1 MASENSEAPAIVAET
16 VPVNHVTKTATMIQ
30 RRTEVAEAVNDSKTD
45 NEVAVIALGST
56 DDMGNPDKVDTEGI
70 KDSWLEVSPSKIGR
84 SPMRSPTRKQL
95 EEPFISASKFYVLS
109 TEEEDEE
116 GETNDATSG
125 NAIERNAT
133 GEEEDI
139 SVVEELTENKP
150 VEDDSQRSRQSGP
163 GRGQEVNDSWSDVH
177 LSKLG
182 RSSLRSP
189 VRKQF
194 EEPIISAS
202 KFYVLCSDE
211 EEEDGEIKNAISV
224 NEVEEDIIGD
234 EENTIGGEE
243 DTHEVEELT
252 VINLRG

>member
-1 MASENSEAPAIVAET
+1 MNPKSVFEDIE
-16 VPVNHVTKTATMIQ
+16 PVRFWSGGDFRRYFVRSRLCAAAVGILERWL
-30 RRTEVAEAVNDSKTD
+30 RRTRRLRPPLQKLFRSEVAEAVNDAKTD

-125 NAIERNAT
+125 NAIERDAT

-139 SVVEELTENKP
+139 SVVEDLTENKP
-150 VEDDSQRSRQSGP
+150 VEDDSQRVQKQR
-163 GRGQEVNDSWSDVH
+163 GRTWGVN
-177 LSKLG
+177 
-182 RSSLRSP
+182 RF
-189 VRKQF
+189 QM
-194 EEPIISAS
+194 
-202 KFYVLCSDE
+202 Y
-211 EEEDGEIKNAISV
+211 
-224 NEVEEDIIGD
+224 
-234 EENTIGGEE
+234 T
-243 DTHEVEELT
+243 
-252 VINLRG
+252 